1 MASGWQK
8 GLQRIAAIT
17 PISWLL
23 ARTLHYLDRPLL
35 RLSHGRLSLAGL
47 LTGLPVVMLTTT
59 GSKTG
64 QPRTTPLAGIVDGE
78 YVVLVA
84 SYFGSAHHPAWY
96 YNLRAH
102 PQAEVTVAGRTRAY
116 LAREVCGDEYDRYW
130 QRAIQIYAGYAA
142 YRERVQRHIPIL
154 LLSPWH
160 DESSRTRLS

>member
-1 MASGWQK
+1 MALNWQK

-35 RLSHGRLSLAGL
+35 RLSRGRLSLAGL
-47 LTGLPVVMLTTT
+47 ITGLPVIMLTTT

-84 SYFGSAHHPAWY
+84 SYF
-96 YNLRAH
+96 
-102 PQAEVTVAGRTRAY
+102 
-116 LAREVCGDEYDRYW
+116 
-130 QRAIQIYAGYAA
+130 
-142 YRERVQRHIPIL
+142 
-154 LLSPWH
+154 
-160 DESSRTRLS
+160 